1 MSLSQPQAR
10 NPDREIPMT
19 PANLATGLVQLFQ
32 AQANQDSESTLIL
45 AVIQRGLLDAAGV
58 NDTSQK
64 MPPRTQQE
72 AIDFLTGRN
81 GRLCACL
88 CDLEP
93 SWYLKHVKTFLRLT
107 ARTSKE
113 PHVPR
118 QT

>member
-1 MSLSQPQAR
+1 
-10 NPDREIPMT
+10 MT

-32 AQANQDSESTLIL
+32 AYADQSLESTLIL

-64 MPPRTQQE
+64 MQPQTQQE
-72 AIDFLTGRN
+72 AIDFLTGPN
-81 GRLCACL
+81 GRLCASL

-93 SWYLKHVKTFLRLT
+93 SWYLKHVKTYLRLT
-107 ARTSKE
+107 TKE

>member
-1 MSLSQPQAR
+1 
-10 NPDREIPMT
+10 MT
-19 PANLATGLVQLFQ
+19 PANLATGLVRLFQ
-32 AQANQDSESTLIL
+32 AYADQSSESTLFL
-45 AVIQRGLLDAAGV
+45 AVIHRGLLDAAGI
-58 NDTSQK
+58 NDTTQK

-72 AIDFLTGRN
+72 AVDFLTGPN

-93 SWYLKHVKTFLRLT
+93 SWYLKHVNTYLNLT
-107 ARTSKE
+107 TKE